1 VNVATTHSRPDA
13 DAEPRTVPVEASG
26 TYVVEDGEV
35 YPVEDA
41 RTIWYA
47 CKCTDGK
54 HRDGRIF
61 EGHFTRGDAMY
72 AASRHPGGHAYPRHS
87 YAFNGP
93 AVEA

>member
-1 VNVATTHSRPDA
+1 MSIRPEL
-13 DAEPRTVPVEASG
+13 EPVPPVEAPGTG

-35 YPVEDA
+35 YEVEDA

-47 CKCTDGK
+47 CRCAGGQ
-54 HRDGRIF
+54 HRDGRIY

-72 AASRHPGGHAYPRHS
+72 AAGRHPGGHAYPRHA
-87 YAFNGP
+87 YAFHGP